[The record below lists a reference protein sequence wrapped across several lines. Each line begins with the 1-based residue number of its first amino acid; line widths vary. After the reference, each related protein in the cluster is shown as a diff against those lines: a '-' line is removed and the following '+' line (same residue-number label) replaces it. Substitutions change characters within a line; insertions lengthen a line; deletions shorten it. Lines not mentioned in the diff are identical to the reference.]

1 MENYNKEFRSQKS
14 EYRIPSQLPKK
25 LLNHKDHKE
34 HKVFI
39 SFFSTQP
46 LNDLTT
52 QLRFEE
58 SEKKTA
64 NHPNNMKIFT
74 AETQRTQSQTTPY
87 MICRKNFPTP

>member
-1 MENYNKEFRSQKS
+1 MENFNKEVRSQES

-25 LLNHKDHKE
+25 LLNHKGHKE

-58 SEKKTA
+58 SEKKTT
-64 NHPNNMKIFT
+64 NHKNSTNMFLT
-74 AETQRTQSQTTPY
+74 FEVRG
-87 MICRKNFPTP
+87 RDNFAF